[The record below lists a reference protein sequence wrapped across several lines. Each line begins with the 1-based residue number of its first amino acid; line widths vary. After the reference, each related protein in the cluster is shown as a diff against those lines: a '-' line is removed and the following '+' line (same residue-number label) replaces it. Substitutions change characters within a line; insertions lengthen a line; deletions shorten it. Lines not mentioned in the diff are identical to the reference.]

1 MCSWHSAQGKSS
13 WMIGRFFGRARV
25 ATSEPTLWRG
35 GDFPGT
41 KLQSSQPP
49 GQAFWTRP
57 KPKLEFNPGWRTLLA
72 IGISCQD
79 GKIRAECHSTKLLR
93 TDIYQNI
100 LLEPKKPHIK
110 HRSGDRDMDSDCT
123 RFCRLGFSSFAPVCV
138 KDAIVGYMSFHI
150 TSGQSRHLNIEQ
162 SWSASWPKLER
173 RLHHYRSR

>member
-1 MCSWHSAQGKSS
+1 MWRIKLPDVFLALSSRQVQLDDRPLFWTCKGGYVRTYPLAGRGLSWDQAPELAATWPGFLDTSQAQ
-13 WMIGRFFGRARV
+13 ARV
-25 ATSEPTLWRG
+25 QSGLPKFGQNATAPSYYEPMY
-35 GDFPGT
+35 
-41 KLQSSQPP
+41 
-49 GQAFWTRP
+49 
-57 KPKLEFNPGWRTLLA
+57 
-72 IGISCQD
+72 QD
-79 GKIRAECHSTKLLR
+79 
-93 TDIYQNI
+93 I

>member
-1 MCSWHSAQGKSS
+1 VNHGSARCGKGRKKSSVKDKPRCGGSSCPMCSWHSAQGKSS

-49 GQAFWTRP
+49 G
-57 KPKLEFNPGWRTLLA
+57 
-72 IGISCQD
+72 
-79 GKIRAECHSTKLLR
+79 HKLLR